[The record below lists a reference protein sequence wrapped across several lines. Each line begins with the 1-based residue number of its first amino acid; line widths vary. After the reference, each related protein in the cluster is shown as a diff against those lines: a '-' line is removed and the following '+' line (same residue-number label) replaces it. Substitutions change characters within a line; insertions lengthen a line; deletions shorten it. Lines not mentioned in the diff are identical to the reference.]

1 MTNKNH
7 SKSDKKTRKYKQ
19 LHARLKAEVVQLNRE
34 CAEQS
39 KKTDKKFEEVGEK
52 IKEVSE
58 QIKETGK
65 EVKEVVEGLRQVR
78 IASEKNGDEVKE
90 VVEGLRQVR
99 IASEKNGDEV
109 KEVVEGLRQARI
121 ASEKNGD
128 EVKEVVEGLR
138 QVRIASEKNGDEVKE
153 VVEGLRQA
161 RIGIENNGDQ
171 IGGLS
176 NKFGG
181 YTEAMARP
189 AIRRILEER
198 FHAHYLGPVRFK
210 STDEVEAVEVDA
222 WGLSR
227 NGTGTAYLVEIKSK
241 FRDEHIEQVWKQVER
256 FRIHYSAIW
265 EQAVYPMLAVVDISD
280 RGRKKVWNAGI
291 HLIEID
297 DGVFQYAK
305 PPKDFEADGYR
316 GMRGVRKDVPHL
328 RAVPG

>member
-19 LHARLKAEVVQLNRE
+19 LHARLKAEVIQLNKE

-39 KKTDKKFEEVGEK
+39 KKTDKKFEEVAEQQKETDKK

-78 IASEKNGDEVKE
+78 IAT
-90 VVEGLRQVR
+90 
-99 IASEKNGDEV
+99 
-109 KEVVEGLRQARI
+109 
-121 ASEKNGD
+121 
-128 EVKEVVEGLR
+128 
-138 QVRIASEKNGDEVKE
+138 
-153 VVEGLRQA
+153 
-161 RIGIENNGDQ
+161 ENNGDQ
-171 IGGLS
+171 IGGLG
-176 NKFGG
+176 NKFGD

-265 EQAVYPMLAVVDISD
+265 EQAVYPMLAVVDISEE
-280 RGRKKVWNAGI
+280 GREKVWNAGI

-305 PPKDFEADGYR
+305 PPEDFEADGYR

>member
-1 MTNKNH
+1 MTKKNQ

-19 LHARLKAEVVQLNRE
+19 RRARLLAEVAQLKKE
-34 CAEQS
+34 GAEQS
-39 KKTDKKFEEVGEK
+39 KKTDKKFEEVAKQQKETDKK
-52 IKEVSE
+52 IKEL
-58 QIKETGK
+58 GK

-78 IASEKNGDEVKE
+78 IAT
-90 VVEGLRQVR
+90 
-99 IASEKNGDEV
+99 
-109 KEVVEGLRQARI
+109 
-121 ASEKNGD
+121 
-128 EVKEVVEGLR
+128 
-138 QVRIASEKNGDEVKE
+138 
-153 VVEGLRQA
+153 
-161 RIGIENNGDQ
+161 ENNGEQ

-210 STDEVEAVEVDA
+210 STNEVEAVEVDA

-241 FRDEHIEQVWKQVER
+241 FREKHIAQVWKQVER
-256 FRIHYSAIW
+256 FRIHYSEIR
-265 EQAVYPMLAVVDISD
+265 ERPVYPMLAVVDISEE
-280 RGRKKVWNAGI
+280 GREKVWNAGI

-305 PPKDFEADGYR
+305 PPEDFEANGYH
-316 GMRGVRKDVPHL
+316 GMRGVRRDVPYL
-328 RAVPG
+328 RLVPDRDQKRRGTG

>member
-19 LHARLKAEVVQLNRE
+19 LHARLKAEVIQLNKE

-39 KKTDKKFEEVGEK
+39 KKTDKKFEEVGERFE
-52 IKEVSE
+52 EVSKKIQEVAEMQKENAE
-58 QIKETGK
+58 QQKKTDK
-65 EVKEVVEGLRQVR
+65 
-78 IASEKNGDEVKE
+78 
-90 VVEGLRQVR
+90 
-99 IASEKNGDEV
+99 
-109 KEVVEGLRQARI
+109 
-121 ASEKNGD
+121 
-128 EVKEVVEGLR
+128 
-138 QVRIASEKNGDEVKE
+138 
-153 VVEGLRQA
+153 
-161 RIGIENNGDQ
+161 Q
-171 IGGLS
+171 IGGLG
-176 NKFGG
+176 NKFGD

-241 FRDEHIEQVWKQVER
+241 FRDEHITQVWKQVER
-256 FRIHYSAIW
+256 FRIHYSEIW
-265 EQAVYPMLAVVDISD
+265 GRPVYPMLAVVDISEE
-280 RGRKKVWNAGI
+280 GREKVWNAGI

-316 GMRGVRKDVPHL
+316 GMPGVRKDVPHL
-328 RAVPG
+328 RAVPDRDQKRRDVG

>member
-19 LHARLKAEVVQLNRE
+19 LHARLKAEVIQLNKE

-52 IKEVSE
+52 FEEVGEKFEEVGKKIEEVSEQQKETDKKIKEVSE

-65 EVKEVVEGLRQVR
+65 
-78 IASEKNGDEVKE
+78 
-90 VVEGLRQVR
+90 
-99 IASEKNGDEV
+99 
-109 KEVVEGLRQARI
+109 
-121 ASEKNGD
+121 
-128 EVKEVVEGLR
+128 
-138 QVRIASEKNGDEVKE
+138 EVKE

-316 GMRGVRKDVPHL
+316 GMPGVRRDVPHL

>member
-1 MTNKNH
+1 MTNKNQ
-7 SKSDKKTRKYKQ
+7 SKSDKKTRKYKKRRAQ
-19 LHARLKAEVVQLNRE
+19 LLAEAAQLKKETEKLNKE

-39 KKTDKKFEEVGEK
+39 KKTDKKFEEVGKK
-52 IKEVSE
+52 I
-58 QIKETGK
+58 
-65 EVKEVVEGLRQVR
+65 
-78 IASEKNGDEVKE
+78 
-90 VVEGLRQVR
+90 
-99 IASEKNGDEV
+99 
-109 KEVVEGLRQARI
+109 
-121 ASEKNGD
+121 
-128 EVKEVVEGLR
+128 
-138 QVRIASEKNGDEVKE
+138 KE

-189 AIRRILEER
+189 SIRRILEER

-210 STDEVEAVEVDA
+210 STNEVEAVEVDA

-241 FRDEHIEQVWKQVER
+241 FRDEHIAQVWKHVER
-256 FRIHYSAIW
+256 FRIHYSEIW
-265 EQAVYPMLAVVDISD
+265 GRPVYPMLAVVDISEE
-280 RGRKKVWNAGI
+280 GREKVWNAGI

-316 GMRGVRKDVPHL
+316 GMPGVRKDVPHL

>member
-1 MTNKNH
+1 M
-7 SKSDKKTRKYKQ
+7 
-19 LHARLKAEVVQLNRE
+19 KA
-34 CAEQS
+34 
-39 KKTDKKFEEVGEK
+39 
-52 IKEVSE
+52 VSE
-58 QIKETGK
+58 QIEETGK

-78 IASEKNGDEVKE
+78 IAT
-90 VVEGLRQVR
+90 
-99 IASEKNGDEV
+99 
-109 KEVVEGLRQARI
+109 
-121 ASEKNGD
+121 
-128 EVKEVVEGLR
+128 
-138 QVRIASEKNGDEVKE
+138 
-153 VVEGLRQA
+153 
-161 RIGIENNGDQ
+161 ENNGDQ

-189 AIRRILEER
+189 AIRQILEER

-241 FRDEHIEQVWKQVER
+241 FRDEHIAQIWKQVER
-256 FRIHYSAIW
+256 FRIHYSAIS

-305 PPKDFEADGYR
+305 PPEDFEADGYR
-316 GMRGVRKDVPHL
+316 GMHGVRKDVPHL

>member
-1 MTNKNH
+1 METLDGTAKRNRKTFAPKVNGTQWIHCVMVWAVFVPHEAFNTHLLAHSALCKRVQFRYTDMTKKNQ

-19 LHARLKAEVVQLNRE
+19 RRAQFLAEAAQLKKETEKLKKE

-39 KKTDKKFEEVGEK
+39 KKTDKKFEEVGKK
-52 IKEVSE
+52 IEEVAE
-58 QIKETGK
+58 QQKKT
-65 EVKEVVEGLRQVR
+65 
-78 IASEKNGDEVKE
+78 DE
-90 VVEGLRQVR
+90 
-99 IASEKNGDEV
+99 
-109 KEVVEGLRQARI
+109 
-121 ASEKNGD
+121 
-128 EVKEVVEGLR
+128 
-138 QVRIASEKNGDEVKE
+138 
-153 VVEGLRQA
+153 
-161 RIGIENNGDQ
+161 Q
-171 IGGLS
+171 IGGLG

-210 STDEVEAVEVDA
+210 STNEVEAVEVDA

-241 FRDEHIEQVWKQVER
+241 FRDEHIAQVWKQVER

-265 EQAVYPMLAVVDISD
+265 EQAVYPMLAVVDISEE
-280 RGRKKVWNAGI
+280 GREKVWNAGI

-316 GMRGVRKDVPHL
+316 GMRGVRRDVPHL